1 MVKISNME
9 NQTMLPSPTEDVLTD
24 HIREVR
30 QIEREG
36 YELGVKRGRN
46 ALFWIAGLMVVADML
61 IAYGKD
67 ELNLALVGLVAGIA
81 SIFTGLG
88 FLTRKKPYIALLSGM
103 VLYIGLWATD
113 LVFSLRAGSFNG
125 TTAFSGLIV
134 RIVFVIFLARALPDA
149 RKLERI
155 LRELPS

>member
-1 MVKISNME
+1 
-9 NQTMLPSPTEDVLTD
+9 MLPSPTEDVLTD

>member
-1 MVKISNME
+1 ME
-9 NQTMLPSPTEDVLTD
+9 NQTILPSQVEDVLTD
-24 HIREVR
+24 HVSQLR

-46 ALFWIAGLMVVADML
+46 ALFWIAGLMVIADML
-61 IAYGKD
+61 IAYGKN
-67 ELNLALVGLVAGIA
+67 ELNLPLIGLVAGIA
-81 SIFTGLG
+81 SLFTGLG

-103 VLYIGLWATD
+103 VLYIGLWITD
-113 LVFSLRAGSFNG
+113 LVFSLRAGNFNG

-149 RKLERI
+149 RKLERM
-155 LRELPS
+155 LKDLPS

>member
-149 RKLERI
+149 RKLERM
-155 LRELPS
+155 LREE